1 VESPEH
7 DVEPEPELGAGSLW
21 LLRIGAVVF
30 LLVLGWFLVDA
41 IIG

>member
-1 VESPEH
+1 MTPS
-7 DVEPEPELGAGSLW
+7 DRAEPPLGKGSLW

-30 LLVLGWFLVDA
+30 VGVLAFFVVDA